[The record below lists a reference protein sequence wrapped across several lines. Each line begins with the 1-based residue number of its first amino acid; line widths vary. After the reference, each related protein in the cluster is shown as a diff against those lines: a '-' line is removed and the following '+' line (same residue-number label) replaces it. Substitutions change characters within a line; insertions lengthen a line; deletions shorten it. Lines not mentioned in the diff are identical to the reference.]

1 MQLDVEKG
9 ARTELDTM
17 LGYVVRKGRELGV
30 STPRHTEVYDALSRV
45 VH

>member
-17 LGYVVRKGRELGV
+17 LGYVVRKGRELDIP
-30 STPRHTEVYDALSRV
+30 TPRHDEIYQALLCGGR
-45 VH
+45 